1 LFGEK
6 FDFCGLSLFMFL
18 CSLVFYLAL
27 NRKLGVGFM
36 INIRA
41 VEFEDFENWLV
52 VYQHYADHY
61 KIELNDK
68 GIKATWS
75 WLLATDH
82 PLKGIVAEQS
92 NTLIGLA
99 HYRAMPSPLRGK
111 DIGFL
116 DDLIVVPESR
126 GGDAANMLLN
136 ELRLIAERECWGVM
150 RWITKD
156 DNYRARSLY
165 DQLAQKTDWNMY
177 EMSVKG

>member
-1 LFGEK
+1 
-6 FDFCGLSLFMFL
+6 
-18 CSLVFYLAL
+18 
-27 NRKLGVGFM
+27 M

-41 VEFEDFENWLV
+41 LESEDFENWLV
-52 VYQHYADHY
+52 VYQHYSDHY

-82 PLKGIVAEQS
+82 PLKGIVAEKS

-116 DDLIVVPESR
+116 DDLIVVPENR
-126 GGDAANMLLN
+126 GSDAAHTVSYTHLTLPT
-136 ELRLIAERECWGVM
+136 I
-150 RWITKD
+150 
-156 DNYRARSLY
+156 Y
-165 DQLAQKTDWNMY
+165 
-177 EMSVKG
+177 SV